1 MASLMKN
8 IFYTLAETLNYNLNL
23 RSIEQFD
30 DILQQPIRCRFPW
43 IRFGME
49 DSSLTFRLV
58 QYPRSD
64 KRSYPE
70 CQTVE

>member
-30 DILQQPIRCRFPW
+30 DILQQPIRCRFP
-43 IRFGME
+43 
-49 DSSLTFRLV
+49 
-58 QYPRSD
+58 
-64 KRSYPE
+64 
-70 CQTVE
+70 